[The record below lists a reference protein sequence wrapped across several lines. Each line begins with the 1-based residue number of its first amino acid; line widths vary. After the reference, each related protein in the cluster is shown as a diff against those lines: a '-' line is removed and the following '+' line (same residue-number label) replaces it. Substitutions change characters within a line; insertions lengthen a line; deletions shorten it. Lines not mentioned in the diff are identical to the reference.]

1 MSLLKIVRFPSPFLR
16 QPTQEVKTV
25 DKQIRTLV
33 EDMMET
39 MCDVNGAGLAA
50 IQVGSLHRIFII
62 EALAAG
68 GEHTDPPKVFINPVL
83 ENLSSETDVRDEGCL
98 SFPGVFIAVK
108 RSLRLKISALDIDG
122 KPFSID
128 AEYFFARALQHE
140 HDHLV
145 NKLLYDHAGP
155 IKRQM
160 IKRKLDKMT
169 DDEAM
174 DILRQNPES

>member
-128 AEYFFARALQHE
+128 AENFFARALQHE

-174 DILRQNPES
+174 DILRQHPES

>member
-16 QPTQEVKTV
+16 QQTHEVKTV

-98 SFPGVFIAVK
+98 SFPGVFISVK

-128 AEYFFARALQHE
+128 AENFFARALQHE

-174 DILRQNPES
+174 DILRQHPES

>member
-1 MSLLKIVRFPSPFLR
+1 MALRKIVRFPNPLLR
-16 QPTQEVKTV
+16 QTTHQVKTV
-25 DKQIRTLV
+25 DKAIRTLV

-50 IQVGSLHRIFII
+50 IQVGSPYRIFII

-68 GEHTDPPKVFINPVL
+68 GERTDPPMVFINPVL
-83 ENLSSETDVRDEGCL
+83 EDLSPETDVRDEGCL
-98 SFPGVFIAVK
+98 SFPGVFISVK
-108 RSLRLKISALDIDG
+108 RSLRLKVSALDLDG

-128 AEYFFARALQHE
+128 AEDFFARAIQHE
-140 HDHLV
+140 YDHLV

-160 IKRKLDKMT
+160 IKRKLDRMT
-169 DDEAM
+169 DEEAM
-174 DILRQNPES
+174 DLLRQHPES

>member
-16 QPTQEVKTV
+16 KETQEVKTI
-25 DKQIRTLV
+25 DKEIRTLV

-50 IQVGSLHRIFII
+50 IQVGSPYRIFII

-68 GEHTDPPKVFINPVL
+68 GERTDPPMVFINPVL
-83 ENLSSETDVRDEGCL
+83 EDLSPETDVRDEGCL
-98 SFPGVFIAVK
+98 SFPGVFISVK
-108 RSLRLKISALDIDG
+108 RSLKLKVSALDLDG

-128 AEYFFARALQHE
+128 AEDFFARAIQHE
-140 HDHLV
+140 YDHLV

-155 IKRQM
+155 IKQQM
-160 IKRKLDKMT
+160 IKRKLDRMT
-169 DDEAM
+169 DEEAM
-174 DILRQNPES
+174 DLLRQHPES

>member
-1 MSLLKIVRFPSPFLR
+1 MSLLTIVRFPSPFLR
-16 QPTQEVKTV
+16 QQTHEVKTV

-83 ENLSSETDVRDEGCL
+83 ENLSPETDVRDEGCL
-98 SFPGVFIAVK
+98 SFPGVFISVK

-128 AEYFFARALQHE
+128 AENFFARALQHE

-174 DILRQNPES
+174 DILRQNPET

>member
-1 MSLLKIVRFPSPFLR
+1 MSLLTIVRFPSPFLR
-16 QPTQEVKTV
+16 QQTHEVKTV

-83 ENLSSETDVRDEGCL
+83 ENLSPETDVRDEGCL
-98 SFPGVFIAVK
+98 SFPGVFISVK

-122 KPFSID
+122 KPFSVD
-128 AEYFFARALQHE
+128 AENFFARALQHE

-174 DILRQNPES
+174 DILRQNPET

>member
-16 QPTQEVKTV
+16 KQTEEVKQIG
-25 DKQIRTLV
+25 KEIRTLV

-62 EALAAG
+62 EAVAG
-68 GEHTDPPKVFINPVL
+68 GGEKTDAPLVFINPVV
-83 ENLSSETDVRDEGCL
+83 EHLSKETDEREEGCL
-98 SFPGVFIAVK
+98 SFPGIFVPVK
-108 RSLRLKISALDIDG
+108 RALSAKVSALGLDG
-122 KPFSID
+122 EPFSVE
-128 AEYFFARALQHE
+128 AENFFARAIQHE

-145 NKLLYDHAGP
+145 NKLLFDHAGP
-155 IKRQM
+155 IKKQM

-174 DILRQNPES
+174 DLLRQHGD

>member
-1 MSLLKIVRFPSPFLR
+1 MSLLTIVRFPSPFLR
-16 QPTQEVKTV
+16 QQTHEVKTV

-128 AEYFFARALQHE
+128 AENFFARALQHE

-174 DILRQNPES
+174 DILRQHPES

>member
-16 QPTQEVKTV
+16 QPTQEVKTI
-25 DKQIRTLV
+25 DKEIRTLV
-33 EDMMET
+33 SDMMET

-68 GEHTDPPKVFINPVL
+68 GERTDPPKVFINPVI
-83 ENLSSETDVRDEGCL
+83 EQLSPDTDVRDEGCL
-98 SFPGVFIAVK
+98 SFPGIFISVK
-108 RSLRLKISALDIDG
+108 RSLKAKVSALDLDG
-122 KPFSID
+122 KPFSVD
-128 AEYFFARALQHE
+128 AEEFFARAIQHE
-140 HDHLV
+140 YDHLV

-155 IKRQM
+155 IKKQM

-174 DILRQNPES
+174 DLLRQYGE

>member
-16 QPTQEVKTV
+16 QPTKEVQTV

-128 AEYFFARALQHE
+128 AENFFARALQHE

-174 DILRQNPES
+174 DILRQHPES

>member
-128 AEYFFARALQHE
+128 AENFFARALQHE

-145 NKLLYDHAGP
+145 NKLLYDDAGP

-174 DILRQNPES
+174 DILRQHPES

>member
-1 MSLLKIVRFPSPFLR
+1 MSLLTIVRFPSPFLR
-16 QPTQEVKTV
+16 QQTHEVKTV

-128 AEYFFARALQHE
+128 AENFFARALQHE

>member
-1 MSLLKIVRFPSPFLR
+1 MSLLTIVRFPSPFLR
-16 QPTQEVKTV
+16 QQTHEVKTV

-83 ENLSSETDVRDEGCL
+83 ENLSPETDVRDEGCL
-98 SFPGVFIAVK
+98 SFPGVFISVK

-122 KPFSID
+122 KPFSVD
-128 AEYFFARALQHE
+128 AENFFARALQHE

>member
-1 MSLLKIVRFPSPFLR
+1 MSLLTIVRFPSPFLR
-16 QPTQEVKTV
+16 QQTHEVKTV

-98 SFPGVFIAVK
+98 SFPGVFISVK

-122 KPFSID
+122 KPFSVD
-128 AEYFFARALQHE
+128 AENFFARALQHE

-174 DILRQNPES
+174 DILRQNPET

>member
-16 QPTQEVKTV
+16 QPTQEVKV
-25 DKQIRTLV
+25 IDKEVRTLV

-50 IQVGSLHRIFII
+50 IQVGSPYRIFII

-68 GEHTDPPKVFINPVL
+68 GERTDPPMVFINPVL
-83 ENLSSETDVRDEGCL
+83 EDLSPETDVRDEGCL
-98 SFPGVFIAVK
+98 SFPGVFISVK
-108 RSLRLKISALDIDG
+108 RSLRLKVSALDLDG

-128 AEYFFARALQHE
+128 AEDFFARAIQHE
-140 HDHLV
+140 YDHLV

-160 IKRKLDKMT
+160 IKRKLDRMT
-169 DDEAM
+169 DEEAM
-174 DILRQNPES
+174 DLLRQHPES

>member
-16 QPTQEVKTV
+16 QQTHEVKTV

-128 AEYFFARALQHE
+128 AENFFARALQHE

>member
-1 MSLLKIVRFPSPFLR
+1 MSLLTIVRFPSPFLR
-16 QPTQEVKTV
+16 QQTHEVKTV

-98 SFPGVFIAVK
+98 SFPGVFISVK

-122 KPFSID
+122 KPFSVD
-128 AEYFFARALQHE
+128 AENFFARALQHE

>member
-16 QPTQEVKTV
+16 QPTQEVKV
-25 DKQIRTLV
+25 IDKQVRTLV

-68 GEHTDPPKVFINPVL
+68 GERTDPPKVFINPVL
-83 ENLSSETDVRDEGCL
+83 EDLSPETDVRDEGCL
-98 SFPGVFIAVK
+98 SFPGVFISVK
-108 RSLRLKISALDIDG
+108 RSLRLKVSALDLDG

-128 AEYFFARALQHE
+128 AEDFFARAIQHE
-140 HDHLV
+140 HDHLI

-160 IKRKLDKMT
+160 MKRKLDKMT
-169 DDEAM
+169 DEEAYRLLAQHG
-174 DILRQNPES
+174 D

>member
-1 MSLLKIVRFPSPFLR
+1 MFASRPHFFDKK
-16 QPTQEVKTV
+16 TQEVKTV

-68 GEHTDPPKVFINPVL
+68 GEHTEPPRVFINPVL
-83 ENLSSETDVRDEGCL
+83 EHLSPEADVRDEGCL
-98 SFPGVFIAVK
+98 SFPGVFISVK
-108 RSLRLKISALDIDG
+108 RSLRLKVSALDIDG
-122 KPFSID
+122 KPFSVD
-128 AEYFFARALQHE
+128 AENFFARALQHE

-155 IKRQM
+155 IKKQM

-174 DILRQNPES
+174 DILRQHPES

>member
-16 QPTQEVKTV
+16 QPTQEVNPV

-98 SFPGVFIAVK
+98 SFPGVFISVK

-128 AEYFFARALQHE
+128 AENFFARALQHE

-145 NKLLYDHAGP
+145 NKLLYDHACQ

-169 DDEAM
+169 DEEAM
-174 DILRQNPES
+174 DILRTYGE